1 MTKRTFIGFFII
13 LLNASCFAQHVP
25 LESIADSTLGW
36 IKIYKIT
43 EPAKS
48 QQFGKWTYSANQA
61 RNTHLFVDWM
71 QQSYLPKGT
80 VADAKIWF
88 DNKTGSAY
96 EDLVS
101 QTLPQRYGAYTKA
114 YTILK
119 KDAKGKIVPETGDAE
134 NWRITVNELE
144 TISKPVD
151 LICTKDQYYSLFHI
165 TTKRLSRI
173 LCMLK

>member
-1 MTKRTFIGFFII
+1 
-13 LLNASCFAQHVP
+13 VP

-48 QQFGKWTYSANQA
+48 QQFGKWTYSANQT
-61 RNTHLFVDWM
+61 RNTQLFVEWM

-80 VADAKIWF
+80 IGDVKIWF
-88 DNKTGSAY
+88 DNKAGSTY

-101 QTLPQRYGAYTKA
+101 QALPQRYGAYAKA
-114 YTILK
+114 YMILK
-119 KDAKGKIVPETGDAE
+119 KDANGKIVPETGDAQ

-151 LICTKDQYYSLFHI
+151 LICTKDQYYFTVPHYN
-165 TTKRLSRI
+165 KDA
-173 LCMLK
+173 K